1 MVLNLLEKQEKSM
14 AYKLIVSKEVHK
26 DIDDIIH
33 YIAVELVN
41 PVAAASFLNDMEKSY
56 QAVVNNP
63 RMYSLCNDNRL
74 SKDGYRKIVIK
85 NCLILYRIDDETQTV
100 FIVRTVYGGRNYVEL
115 I

>member
-41 PVAAASFLNDMEKSY
+41 PVAAASFLNDVENSY
-56 QAVVNNP
+56 
-63 RMYSLCNDNRL
+63 
-74 SKDGYRKIVIK
+74 
-85 NCLILYRIDDETQTV
+85 
-100 FIVRTVYGGRNYVEL
+100 
-115 I
+115 